1 MRSTTPIVV
10 CRKAH
15 TRHPRD
21 YWLFPA
27 LLDYHE
33 LYPVSLVITGHD
45 HNRGR
50 VCLVLAVTARRL
62 DIARHR
68 GLKARSAVIVGL
80 QWVRT
85 KRDDSS
91 STQGSV
97 VCYCTLLYTVP
108 YTCVSIGVQ

>member
-1 MRSTTPIVV
+1 LSCAGKRTLVIP
-10 CRKAH
+10 
-15 TRHPRD
+15 
-21 YWLFPA
+21 
-27 LLDYHE
+27 
-33 LYPVSLVITGHD
+33 VITGYSQHYLITT
-45 HNRGR
+45 NYIQYRLSSLVMIIIVCRGR